1 MGARDTEVTITT
13 AASRRRASRD
23 PLPVAKRERQYL
35 AATVVRA
42 RSAANLSQRDLAK
55 LAGLTQKWVSEIE
68 LGRANPALDTL
79 AALARALKLPAHE
92 LIAPRRAQGR
102 DAGEGEGVEVSRNDP
117 PPL

>member
-42 RSAANLSQRDLAK
+42 RSAANLSQRELAK
-55 LAGLTQKWVSEIE
+55 LSGLTQKWVSEIE

-92 LIAPRRAQGR
+92 LIAPRRAQGW
-102 DAGEGEGVEVSRNDP
+102 DGGAGAGS
-117 PPL
+117 

>member
-92 LIAPRRAQGR
+92 LIAPRWAQGW
-102 DAGEGEGVEVSRNDP
+102 DGGAGAGS
-117 PPL
+117 